1 MAAVVIRDVRRYRG
15 RGWQTSN
22 DTVDLWLVWDDTAER
37 DQLIA
42 LLQGKTYPSM
52 EARSA

>member
-1 MAAVVIRDVRRYRG
+1 MAAVVVRDVRRYRG

-22 DTVDLWLVWDDTAER
+22 DTVDLWLVWDDVTER

-42 LLQGKTYPSM
+42 LLQGKTYPPPGTG
-52 EARSA
+52 SA